1 MNVID
6 SKKVSAD
13 SYIDTPY
20 RNNLQN
26 MVCSSKNNQ
35 NNNNDLNY
43 NNNGLNTSNTYEHNN
58 VSPSTIAMLKKIVD
72 KADLLKIEIIN
83 SLTLQRN
90 IKIEI
95 NALGMISNSKRKAFD
110 GNTFFGY
117 FENDNENNF
126 NNDNINE
133 KGIDFFVK
141 PRENGDENQNF
152 EGRYFRI
159 RFDINNMK
167 YYIKDLGCGYGT
179 FKKIVKETKLK
190 DSYLINIGN
199 SYIVFTFGI
208 DEYALDGNCI
218 ADADKILNIKVFSE
232 VPKAEPYFFNPQQFK
247 KIFIGRD
254 ISCNIIVDDTLLSR
268 VHCTIEYKEGDGWVI
283 SDGKIDEDIS
293 QNRPSTNGTWLYL
306 IEETQID
313 DKMIFKSNQNVYECH
328 IIKQNQS

>member
-1 MNVID
+1 
-6 SKKVSAD
+6 
-13 SYIDTPY
+13 
-20 RNNLQN
+20 
-26 MVCSSKNNQ
+26 
-35 NNNNDLNY
+35 
-43 NNNGLNTSNTYEHNN
+43 
-58 VSPSTIAMLKKIVD
+58 MLKKIVD

-199 SYIVFTFGI
+199 SQIVFTFGI

-328 IIKQNQS
+328 IIKQNQSQYIYK